1 MLGPVL
7 WNIMQRRQLP
17 AIKAYAED
25 CTISLSYCRQESYCA
40 VADINRQL
48 KEAEEWGK
56 VW

>member
-1 MLGPVL
+1 
-7 WNIMQRRQLP
+7 MQRRQLP

-48 KEAEEWGK
+48 KEAKEGGK